1 MAIANTSKC
10 IIMERN
16 KKKSFLIFL
25 SKFFLFFSKGILS
38 YEITDLIKIL
48 VEKNET
54 NSKFKY
60 DNLIDEK
67 NLELADTLY
76 IPEIDYSFN
85 VSNSTTS
92 TNTTSTLNSNTH
104 TLSATVNLYTGGF
117 SQLNLITAQ
126 TRNQAYDYLR
136 EYQKE
141 LLIKEL
147 LNGYSNLQ
155 TLIFKKKNQQLNL
168 EFYRKKVLEAEIL
181 FKANRITKTEV
192 LDLENELLE
201 AQSVSLDYDRKI
213 DNLML
218 QVSKLLDLEIY
229 DEDVNFDYVIDV
241 SNSQISKKL
250 FSELMNSSYGQYL
263 SFIENTYLPELEMS
277 KKDLRPSVDLTYS
290 LSESDNYSAV
300 IDHRRSSS
308 LSLSF
313 SVPIYDGY
321 KDENNFNIEEYNYQK
336 KLLEHKDLKRD
347 LLNTYLESWNNYD
360 FYLNKINNQEKIIDS
375 LELKLQGNEILYKA
389 QKIDITQLIESK
401 NELNDAHN
409 ILLDLK
415 SSKKYYLIDI
425 LILNGD
431 LNTIIN
437 GLG

>member
-1 MAIANTSKC
+1 MAKIK
-10 IIMERN
+10 IIV
-16 KKKSFLIFL
+16 L
-25 SKFFLFFSKGILS
+25 STFFLFFSKGILS

-92 TNTTSTLNSNTH
+92 TNATSTLNSNTH
-104 TLSATVNLYTGGF
+104 TLSATVNLYNGGF
-117 SQLNLITAQ
+117 SQLNLITTQ
-126 TRNQAYDYLR
+126 TRNQAFDYLR

-181 FKANRITKTEV
+181 FKANRVTKTEV

-241 SNSQISKKL
+241 SNAQVSKKL

-290 LSESDNYSAV
+290 LSESDNYSAA

-308 LSLSF
+308 LSLSL

-336 KLLEHKDLKRD
+336 KLLEHKDLKRE
-347 LLNTYLESWNNYD
+347 LLNSYLESWNNYD
-360 FYLNKINNQEKIIDS
+360 FYLNKINNQEKIINS

>member
-1 MAIANTSKC
+1 MAKIK
-10 IIMERN
+10 I
-16 KKKSFLIFL
+16 IFL
-25 SKFFLFFSKGILS
+25 STFFLFFSKGILS

-104 TLSATVNLYTGGF
+104 TLSATVNLYNGGF
-117 SQLNLITAQ
+117 SQLNLITTQ

-181 FKANRITKTEV
+181 FKANRVTKTEV

-290 LSESDNYSAV
+290 LSESDNYSAA

-308 LSLSF
+308 LSLSL

-360 FYLNKINNQEKIIDS
+360 FYLNKINNQEKIINS

>member
-1 MAIANTSKC
+1 MAKIK
-10 IIMERN
+10 I
-16 KKKSFLIFL
+16 IFL
-25 SKFFLFFSKGILS
+25 STFFLFFSKSILS

-60 DNLIDEK
+60 DNLIDDK

-104 TLSATVNLYTGGF
+104 TLSATVNLYNGGL
-117 SQLNLITAQ
+117 SQLNLITTQ
-126 TRNQAYDYLR
+126 TRNQAFDYLR

-229 DEDVNFDYVIDV
+229 DEDVNFDYVIDL

-290 LSESDNYSAV
+290 LSESDNYSAA

-308 LSLSF
+308 LSLSL

-409 ILLDLK
+409 ILLDLN

>member
-1 MAIANTSKC
+1 MAKIK
-10 IIMERN
+10 I
-16 KKKSFLIFL
+16 IFL
-25 SKFFLFFSKGILS
+25 STFFLFFSKGILS

-85 VSNSTTS
+85 FSNSTTS
-92 TNTTSTLNSNTH
+92 TNATSTLNSNTH
-104 TLSATVNLYTGGF
+104 TLSATVNLYNGGF
-117 SQLNLITAQ
+117 SQLNLITTQ
-126 TRNQAYDYLR
+126 TRNQAFDYLR

-181 FKANRITKTEV
+181 FKANRVTKTEV

-218 QVSKLLDLEIY
+218 QVSKLLDLDIY

-241 SNSQISKKL
+241 SNSQITKKL

-290 LSESDNYSAV
+290 LSESDNYSAA

-308 LSLSF
+308 LSLSL
-313 SVPIYDGY
+313 SVPIYDGF
-321 KDENNFNIEEYNYQK
+321 KDENNFDIEEYNYQK

>member
-1 MAIANTSKC
+1 MAKIK
-10 IIMERN
+10 I
-16 KKKSFLIFL
+16 IFL
-25 SKFFLFFSKGILS
+25 STFFLFFSKGILS

-92 TNTTSTLNSNTH
+92 TNSTSTLNSNTH
-104 TLSATVNLYTGGF
+104 TLSATVNLYNGGF
-117 SQLNLITAQ
+117 SQLNLITTQ
-126 TRNQAYDYLR
+126 TRNQAFDYLR

-181 FKANRITKTEV
+181 FKANRVTKTEV

-290 LSESDNYSAV
+290 LSESDNYSAA

-308 LSLSF
+308 LSLSL
-313 SVPIYDGY
+313 SVPIYDGL

-401 NELNDAHN
+401 NDLNNAHN

>member
-1 MAIANTSKC
+1 MAKIK
-10 IIMERN
+10 I
-16 KKKSFLIFL
+16 IFL
-25 SKFFLFFSKGILS
+25 STFFLFFSKGILS

-60 DNLIDEK
+60 DNLIDDK

-104 TLSATVNLYTGGF
+104 TLSATVNLYNGGF
-117 SQLNLITAQ
+117 SQLNLITTQ
-126 TRNQAYDYLR
+126 TRNQAFDYLR

-181 FKANRITKTEV
+181 FKANRVTKTEV

-241 SNSQISKKL
+241 SNAQISKKL

-290 LSESDNYSAV
+290 LSESDNYSAA

-308 LSLSF
+308 LSLSL

>member
-1 MAIANTSKC
+1 MAKIK
-10 IIMERN
+10 I
-16 KKKSFLIFL
+16 IFL
-25 SKFFLFFSKGILS
+25 STFFLFFSKGILS

-92 TNTTSTLNSNTH
+92 TNSTSTLNSNTH
-104 TLSATVNLYTGGF
+104 TLSATVNLYNGGF
-117 SQLNLITAQ
+117 SQLNLITTQ
-126 TRNQAYDYLR
+126 TRNQAFDYLR

-181 FKANRITKTEV
+181 FKANRVTKTEV

-201 AQSVSLDYDRKI
+201 AKSVSLDYDRKI

-218 QVSKLLDLEIY
+218 QVSKLLDLDIY

-241 SNSQISKKL
+241 SNAQISKKL

-290 LSESDNYSAV
+290 LSESDNYSAA

-308 LSLSF
+308 LSLSL

>member
-1 MAIANTSKC
+1 M
-10 IIMERN
+10 
-16 KKKSFLIFL
+16 
-25 SKFFLFFSKGILS
+25 
-38 YEITDLIKIL
+38 
-48 VEKNET
+48 
-54 NSKFKY
+54 
-60 DNLIDEK
+60 
-67 NLELADTLY
+67 
-76 IPEIDYSFN
+76 
-85 VSNSTTS
+85 
-92 TNTTSTLNSNTH
+92 
-104 TLSATVNLYTGGF
+104 
-117 SQLNLITAQ
+117 
-126 TRNQAYDYLR
+126 
-136 EYQKE
+136 
-141 LLIKEL
+141 
-147 LNGYSNLQ
+147 
-155 TLIFKKKNQQLNL
+155 IFKKKNQQLNL

-181 FKANRITKTEV
+181 FKANRVTKTEV

-241 SNSQISKKL
+241 SNSQITKKL

-290 LSESDNYSAV
+290 LSESDNYSAA

-308 LSLSF
+308 LSLSL

>member
-1 MAIANTSKC
+1 MAKIK
-10 IIMERN
+10 I
-16 KKKSFLIFL
+16 IFL
-25 SKFFLFFSKGILS
+25 STFFLFFSKGILS

-92 TNTTSTLNSNTH
+92 TNATSTLNSNTH
-104 TLSATVNLYTGGF
+104 TLSATVNLYNGGF
-117 SQLNLITAQ
+117 SQLNLITTQ
-126 TRNQAYDYLR
+126 TRNQAFDYLR

-241 SNSQISKKL
+241 SNSQITKKL

-290 LSESDNYSAV
+290 LSESDNYSAA

-308 LSLSF
+308 LSLSL

-321 KDENNFNIEEYNYQK
+321 KDENNFDIEEYNYQK

>member
-1 MAIANTSKC
+1 MAKIK
-10 IIMERN
+10 I
-16 KKKSFLIFL
+16 IFL
-25 SKFFLFFSKGILS
+25 STFFLFFSKGILS

-92 TNTTSTLNSNTH
+92 TNATSTLNSNTH
-104 TLSATVNLYTGGF
+104 TLSATVNLYNGGF
-117 SQLNLITAQ
+117 SQLNLITTQ
-126 TRNQAYDYLR
+126 TRNQAFDYLR

-181 FKANRITKTEV
+181 FKANRVTKTEV

-290 LSESDNYSAV
+290 LSESDNYSAA

-308 LSLSF
+308 LSLSL
-313 SVPIYDGY
+313 SVPIYDGF

-360 FYLNKINNQEKIIDS
+360 FYLNKINNQEKIINS

>member
-1 MAIANTSKC
+1 MAKIK
-10 IIMERN
+10 I
-16 KKKSFLIFL
+16 IFL
-25 SKFFLFFSKGILS
+25 STFFLFFSKGTLS

-54 NSKFKY
+54 NSQFKY
-60 DNLIDEK
+60 DNLIDDK

-76 IPEIDYSFN
+76 IPEIDYSFSI
-85 VSNSTTS
+85 SNSTTS
-92 TNTTSTLNSNTH
+92 TDSTSTVNADTH
-104 TLSATVNLYTGGF
+104 TLSATINLYNGGF
-117 SQLNLITAQ
+117 SQLNLITTQ
-126 TRNQAYDYLR
+126 TRNQAFDYLR

-181 FKANRITKTEV
+181 FNANRITKTEV

-218 QVSKLLDLEIY
+218 QVSKLLDLDIY
-229 DEDVNFDYVIDV
+229 DEDVNFDYVIEV
-241 SNSQISKKL
+241 SNAQISKKL

-277 KKDLRPSVDLTYS
+277 KKDLRPSVNLTYS
-290 LSESDNYSAV
+290 LSESDNYSAA

-308 LSLSF
+308 LSLSL
-313 SVPIYDGY
+313 SVPIYDGF
-321 KDENNFNIEEYNYQK
+321 KDENNFDIEEYNYQK

>member
-1 MAIANTSKC
+1 MAKIK
-10 IIMERN
+10 I
-16 KKKSFLIFL
+16 IFL
-25 SKFFLFFSKGILS
+25 STFFLFFSKGILS

-60 DNLIDEK
+60 DNLIDDK

-92 TNTTSTLNSNTH
+92 TNATSTLNSNTH
-104 TLSATVNLYTGGF
+104 TLSATVNLYNGGF
-117 SQLNLITAQ
+117 SQLNLITTQ
-126 TRNQAYDYLR
+126 TRNQAFDYLR

-181 FKANRITKTEV
+181 FKANRVTKTEV

-241 SNSQISKKL
+241 SNSQITKKL

-290 LSESDNYSAV
+290 LSESDNYSAA

-308 LSLSF
+308 LSLSL

>member
-1 MAIANTSKC
+1 MAKIK
-10 IIMERN
+10 I
-16 KKKSFLIFL
+16 IFL
-25 SKFFLFFSKGILS
+25 STFFLFFSKGILS

-92 TNTTSTLNSNTH
+92 TNSTSTLNSNTH
-104 TLSATVNLYTGGF
+104 TLSATVNLYNGGF
-117 SQLNLITAQ
+117 SQLNLITTQ
-126 TRNQAYDYLR
+126 TRNQAFDYLR

-290 LSESDNYSAV
+290 LSESDNYSTS

-308 LSLSF
+308 LSLSL

>member
-1 MAIANTSKC
+1 
-10 IIMERN
+10 ME
-16 KKKSFLIFL
+16 KIKVVIVSIFFLFL
-25 SKFFLFFSKGILS
+25 SKGLLS
-38 YEITDLIKIL
+38 YEIFDLIEIL

-60 DNLIDEK
+60 DDLIDDK
-67 NLELADTLY
+67 NLQSADTLY
-76 IPEIDYSFN
+76 VPEIDYSFN
-85 VSNSTTS
+85 ISNSTTS
-92 TNTTSTLNSNTH
+92 TNSTSTLNSNTH
-104 TLSATVNLYTGGF
+104 TLSATVNLYNGGF
-117 SQLNLITAQ
+117 SQLNLITTQ
-126 TRNQAYDYLR
+126 TRNQAFDYLR

-155 TLIFKKKNQQLNL
+155 TLVFKKKNQDLSL
-168 EFYRKKVLEAEIL
+168 DFYKKKTLEAEIL

-192 LDLENELLE
+192 LDIENELLE
-201 AQSVSLDYDRKI
+201 AQSVSLDFDRKI

-218 QVSKLLDLEIY
+218 QVSKLLDIEIY
-229 DEDVNFDYVIDV
+229 DEDVNFDYIVEV
-241 SNSQISKKL
+241 SNAQINKKL

-308 LSLSF
+308 LSLSLK
-313 SVPIYDGY
+313 VPIYDGY
-321 KDENNFNIEEYNYQK
+321 KDENNFDIEEYNYQK

-360 FYLNKINNQEKIIDS
+360 YYLSKINNQEKIINS
-375 LELKLQGNEILYKA
+375 LELKLKGNEILYKA
-389 QKIDITQLIESK
+389 QKIDITKLIESR
-401 NELNDAHN
+401 NDLNDAHN

-415 SSKKYYLIDI
+415 SSKNYYLIDI

>member
-1 MAIANTSKC
+1 MAKIK
-10 IIMERN
+10 I
-16 KKKSFLIFL
+16 IFL
-25 SKFFLFFSKGILS
+25 STFFLFFSKGILS

-92 TNTTSTLNSNTH
+92 TNATSTLNSNTH
-104 TLSATVNLYTGGF
+104 TLSATVNLYNGGF
-117 SQLNLITAQ
+117 SQLNLITTQ
-126 TRNQAYDYLR
+126 TRNQAFDYLR

-290 LSESDNYSAV
+290 LSESDNYSAA

-308 LSLSF
+308 LSLSL

-321 KDENNFNIEEYNYQK
+321 KDENNFNIEKYNYQK

>member
-1 MAIANTSKC
+1 MAKIK
-10 IIMERN
+10 I
-16 KKKSFLIFL
+16 IFL
-25 SKFFLFFSKGILS
+25 STFFLFFSKSILS

-54 NSKFKY
+54 NSQFKY
-60 DNLIDEK
+60 DNLIDDK

-76 IPEIDYSFN
+76 IPEIDYSFSI
-85 VSNSTTS
+85 SNSTTS
-92 TNTTSTLNSNTH
+92 TDSTSTVNTDTH
-104 TLSATVNLYTGGF
+104 TLSATVNLYNGGF
-117 SQLNLITAQ
+117 SQLNLITTQ
-126 TRNQAYDYLR
+126 TRNQAFDYLR

-218 QVSKLLDLEIY
+218 QVSKLLDLDIY

-241 SNSQISKKL
+241 SNAQISKKL

-290 LSESDNYSAV
+290 LSESDNYSAA

-308 LSLSF
+308 LSLSL
-313 SVPIYDGY
+313 SVPIYDGF
-321 KDENNFNIEEYNYQK
+321 KDENNFDIEEYNYQK

>member
-1 MAIANTSKC
+1 MAKIK
-10 IIMERN
+10 I
-16 KKKSFLIFL
+16 IFL
-25 SKFFLFFSKGILS
+25 STFFLFFSKSILS

-54 NSKFKY
+54 NSQFKY
-60 DNLIDEK
+60 DNLIDDK

-76 IPEIDYSFN
+76 IPEIDYSFSI
-85 VSNSTTS
+85 SNSTTS
-92 TNTTSTLNSNTH
+92 TVSTSTVNADTH
-104 TLSATVNLYTGGF
+104 TLSATVNLYNGGF
-117 SQLNLITAQ
+117 SQLNLITTQ
-126 TRNQAYDYLR
+126 TRNQAFDYLR

-181 FKANRITKTEV
+181 FKANRITKIEV

-218 QVSKLLDLEIY
+218 QVSKLLDLDIY

-241 SNSQISKKL
+241 SNAQISKKL

-263 SFIENTYLPELEMS
+263 SFIEDTYLPELEMS
-277 KKDLRPSVDLTYS
+277 KKDLRPTVDLTYS
-290 LSESDNYSAV
+290 LSESDNYSAA

-308 LSLSF
+308 LSLSL
-313 SVPIYDGY
+313 SVPIYDGF
-321 KDENNFNIEEYNYQK
+321 KDENNFDIEEYNYQK

>member
-1 MAIANTSKC
+1 MAKIK
-10 IIMERN
+10 I
-16 KKKSFLIFL
+16 IFL
-25 SKFFLFFSKGILS
+25 STFLLFFSKGILS

-60 DNLIDEK
+60 DNLIDDK

-104 TLSATVNLYTGGF
+104 TLSATVNLYNGGF
-117 SQLNLITAQ
+117 SQLNLITTQ

-218 QVSKLLDLEIY
+218 QVSKLLDLDIY

-241 SNSQISKKL
+241 SNAQISKKL

-290 LSESDNYSAV
+290 LSESDNYSVA
-300 IDHRRSSS
+300 IDNRRSSS
-308 LSLSF
+308 LSLSLR
-313 SVPIYDGY
+313 VPIYDGF
-321 KDENNFNIEEYNYQK
+321 KDENNFDIEEYNYQK

>member
-1 MAIANTSKC
+1 MAKIK
-10 IIMERN
+10 IIFF
-16 KKKSFLIFL
+16 STI
-25 SKFFLFFSKGILS
+25 FLFFSKGILS

-54 NSKFKY
+54 NSQFKY
-60 DNLIDEK
+60 DNLIDDK

-76 IPEIDYSFN
+76 IPEIDYSFSI
-85 VSNSTTS
+85 SNSTTS
-92 TNTTSTLNSNTH
+92 TDSTSTVNADTH
-104 TLSATVNLYTGGF
+104 TLSATVNLYNGGF
-117 SQLNLITAQ
+117 SQLNLITTQ
-126 TRNQAYDYLR
+126 TRNQAFDYLR

-290 LSESDNYSAV
+290 LSESDNYSAA

-308 LSLSF
+308 LSLSL

>member
-1 MAIANTSKC
+1 MAKIK
-10 IIMERN
+10 I
-16 KKKSFLIFL
+16 IFL
-25 SKFFLFFSKGILS
+25 STFFLFFSKGILS

-92 TNTTSTLNSNTH
+92 TNATSTLNSNTH
-104 TLSATVNLYTGGF
+104 TLSATVNLYNGGF
-117 SQLNLITAQ
+117 SQLNLITTQ
-126 TRNQAYDYLR
+126 TRNQAFDYLR

-181 FKANRITKTEV
+181 FKANRVTKTEV

-241 SNSQISKKL
+241 SNSQITKKL

-290 LSESDNYSAV
+290 LSESDNYSAA

-308 LSLSF
+308 LLLSL

>member
-1 MAIANTSKC
+1 MAKIK
-10 IIMERN
+10 I
-16 KKKSFLIFL
+16 IFL
-25 SKFFLFFSKGILS
+25 STFFLFFSKGILS

-54 NSKFKY
+54 NSQFKY
-60 DNLIDEK
+60 DNLIDDK

-76 IPEIDYSFN
+76 IPEIDYSFSI
-85 VSNSTTS
+85 SNSTTS
-92 TNTTSTLNSNTH
+92 TDSTSTVNADTH
-104 TLSATVNLYTGGF
+104 TLSATVNLYNGGF
-117 SQLNLITAQ
+117 SQLNLITTQ
-126 TRNQAYDYLR
+126 TRNQAFDYLR

-181 FKANRITKTEV
+181 FKANRVTKTEV

-241 SNSQISKKL
+241 SNSKITKKL

-290 LSESDNYSAV
+290 LSESDNYSAA

-308 LSLSF
+308 LSLSL

-360 FYLNKINNQEKIIDS
+360 FYLNKINNQEKIINS

>member
-1 MAIANTSKC
+1 MAKIK
-10 IIMERN
+10 I
-16 KKKSFLIFL
+16 IFL
-25 SKFFLFFSKGILS
+25 STFFLFFSKGILS

-54 NSKFKY
+54 NSQFKY
-60 DNLIDEK
+60 DNLIDDK

-76 IPEIDYSFN
+76 IPEIDYSFSI
-85 VSNSTTS
+85 SNSTTS
-92 TNTTSTLNSNTH
+92 TNSTSTVNADTH
-104 TLSATVNLYTGGF
+104 TLSATVNLYNGGF
-117 SQLNLITAQ
+117 SQLNLITTQ
-126 TRNQAYDYLR
+126 TRNQAFDYLR

-155 TLIFKKKNQQLNL
+155 TLVFKKKNQQLNL

-218 QVSKLLDLEIY
+218 QVSKLLDLDIY

-241 SNSQISKKL
+241 SKAQISKKL

-263 SFIENTYLPELEMS
+263 TFIENTYLPELEMS

-308 LSLSF
+308 LTLSL
-313 SVPIYDGY
+313 SVPIYDGF
-321 KDENNFNIEEYNYQK
+321 KDENNFDIEEYNYQK

-347 LLNTYLESWNNYD
+347 LLNAYLESWNNYD

-401 NELNDAHN
+401 NELNDANN

-431 LNTIIN
+431 LSTIIN